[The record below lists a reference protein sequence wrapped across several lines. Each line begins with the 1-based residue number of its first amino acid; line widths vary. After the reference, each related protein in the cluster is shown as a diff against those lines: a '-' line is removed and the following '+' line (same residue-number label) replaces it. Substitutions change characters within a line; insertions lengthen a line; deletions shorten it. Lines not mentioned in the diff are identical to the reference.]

1 MEIRL
6 LESKLGD
13 GTTMIDR
20 QEEVV
25 ETFRAHVGPWDVE
38 VAKELYPDTIRA
50 HFGKDRTRNAIH
62 CTDLPKDG
70 VMECEYFFKILTN
83 LRVAGG

>member
-1 MEIRL
+1 
-6 LESKLGD
+6 
-13 GTTMIDR
+13 MIDR

-25 ETFRAHVGPWDVE
+25 ETFRVHAGPWAVE

-50 HFGKDRTRNAIH
+50 HVGKDRTRNAIH
-62 CTDLPKDG
+62 CTDLPKDS
-70 VMECEYFFKILTN
+70 VMEECEYFFQNTDY